1 MRLPS
6 VFALLVLTLFP
17 AIPADAEKGM
27 WEARAIAVDT
37 LTADERALLEETVNR
52 IGSLSKGEATMNQS
66 AYHRLSRFKRLFGF
80 PFDGENLKGWL
91 LARMKSVTHAN
102 GWSIAEND
110 HRGNFRLG
118 DRFFEK
124 SDFLERAYCLIHEAR
139 HSDGDGYR
147 HTACPNDYRYVSAG
161 APEVDLTQN
170 PACDVV
176 EDGAYAFQ
184 SAFLFEL
191 YARGFEGGER
201 AGLLYNSSLARIV
214 LPMPGR

>member
-1 MRLPS
+1 MKLPR
-6 VFALLVLTLFP
+6 VFAPLVLTLLL
-17 AIPADAEKGM
+17 AIPAHAEKGI
-27 WEARAIAVDT
+27 WGERAIAVDS
-37 LTADERALLEETVNR
+37 LSADERALLEETVNR
-52 IGSLSKGEATMNQS
+52 IGSLPKGEATMNQS
-66 AYHRLSRFKRLFGF
+66 AYYRLSRFKRLFGF
-80 PFDGENLKGWL
+80 PFDGERLKGWL
-91 LARMKSVTHAN
+91 LARMKSVTRAN
-102 GWSIAEND
+102 GWTIAEND

-139 HSDGDGYR
+139 HSDGGGYR
-147 HTACPNDYRYVSAG
+147 HATCPKDYRYVSAG

-170 PACDVV
+170 PACDAV

-191 YARGFEGGER
+191 YARGLEGGER

-214 LPMPGR
+214 LPTPGR